1 MLGFLVKTAF
11 GLLFLTV
18 GCTNWH
24 FLLPAKISTRM
35 SHRNH
40 LMLIEFHLRFN
51 LIFPPVNII
60 GPSDDFFTSNYTIFI
75 ALSVPISGIVE
86 IGLILTKWHS
96 GCHVNNKFR
105 LLRTTLLLFIK
116 SRKPNI
122 IMTTGITSHIG
133 WNLPIC
139 VKSMPNSGG
148 LQLQND

>member
-1 MLGFLVKTAF
+1 
-11 GLLFLTV
+11 
-18 GCTNWH
+18 
-24 FLLPAKISTRM
+24 M

-86 IGLILTKWHS
+86 IGLILTR
-96 GCHVNNKFR
+96 CM
-105 LLRTTLLLFIK
+105 LFILYL
-116 SRKPNI
+116 
-122 IMTTGITSHIG
+122 TSHIG
-133 WNLPIC
+133 CNLPKC
-139 VKSMPNSGG
+139 VKSMSKFGM